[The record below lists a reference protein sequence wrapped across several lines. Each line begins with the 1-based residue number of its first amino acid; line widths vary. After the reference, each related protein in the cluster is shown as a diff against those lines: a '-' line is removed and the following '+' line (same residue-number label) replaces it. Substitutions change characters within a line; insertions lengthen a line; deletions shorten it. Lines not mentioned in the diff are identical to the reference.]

1 MSKNNRNKRS
11 TTTVVL
17 AVILLLFGLFA
28 IGGSYWMQENEISQG
43 AQDYESMTL

>member
-11 TTTVVL
+11 TTTIAL

-28 IGGSYWMQENEISQG
+28 IGGSYWMQEN
-43 AQDYESMTL
+43 